1 MLRPGTGPDV
11 RVGRVTSLAVVR
23 LPLPLILLIG
33 KYLFLALLYAFIYVL
48 FREMLA
54 ELRPARGAQHV
65 AVRQRATPE
74 PRSEPSVA
82 SAAAPASAPALVVVR
97 TFDPQSLPVGTI
109 VKLEPI
115 LTVGRSDENSL
126 CLRDRFVSSRHAVI
140 QQASSRYRIRDE
152 GSTNGTFVNGQ
163 RIAGDVTL
171 NNGDRVEI
179 GATMFEFREHSSNDL
194 PL

>member
-1 MLRPGTGPDV
+1 MV
-11 RVGRVTSLAVVR
+11 W

-33 KYLFLALLYAFIYVL
+33 KYLFLALLYVFIYIL

-54 ELRPARGAQHV
+54 ELRPARGAQRVTVQQPAIPETPPEH
-65 AVRQRATPE
+65 PE
-74 PRSEPSVA
+74 PPPTPP
-82 SAAAPASAPALVVVR
+82 APPTAPVLVVLR
-97 TFDPQSLPVGTI
+97 TFDPQTLPVGTV
-109 VKLEPI
+109 VKLEPV
-115 LTVGRSDENSL
+115 LTVGRSEENSL

-140 QQASSRYRIRDE
+140 QQANSRYRIRDE

-171 NNGDRVEI
+171 KSGDRVEI
-179 GATMFEFREHSSNDL
+179 GASTFEFREHSSNDL